1 MTAASTLDPSYR
13 CDRMPRD
20 NTTGMDLSVDL
31 CGVELRN
38 PTVMASGILG
48 TSIDL
53 LRRAAD
59 CGAGAATIKSI
70 SAEERKGHNNPTVI
84 ATGSAMLNAVGYS
97 NPGVEAAMEEFA
109 GVGDLD
115 IPVLGSVIG
124 QEAPEFARVAERLM
138 ECGFDALEIPLSCP
152 HTPGYGT
159 LAGHGTPEATEEITR
174 AVRQVT
180 DRPLFVKISPNVQ
193 GLGEVALAAVEGGAD
208 GVTAVNTLGP
218 GMVIDVDS
226 GEPVLDFD
234 AGGVSGPALRPV
246 AVRCVYDVYAALRR
260 EGHDAAI
267 IGTGGVSTGE
277 HALQMVMAG
286 ATAVGM
292 GTAVY
297 QRGTGAFG
305 RVADEMR
312 GECRRL
318 RVESLDEIRG
328 CAHG

>member
-1 MTAASTLDPSYR
+1 MP
-13 CDRMPRD
+13 DRDAP
-20 NTTGMDLSVDL
+20 NTDLSVDL
-31 CGVELRN
+31 CGLELRN

-48 TSIDL
+48 TSLDL
-53 LRRAAD
+53 LHRAAD

-70 SAEERKGHNNPTVI
+70 SEEERKGHNNPTVI

-97 NPGVEAAMEEFA
+97 NPGVEAAVEEFGA
-109 GVGDLD
+109 VDEVD

-124 QEAPEFARVAERLM
+124 QEAADFARVAERLM
-138 ECGFDALEIPLSCP
+138 ECGFDGLEVPLSCP

-174 AVRQVT
+174 AVREVT
-180 DRPLFVKISPNVQ
+180 NRPLFVKISPNVQ
-193 GLGEVALAAVEGGAD
+193 ALGEVALAAVEGGAD
-208 GVTAVNTLGP
+208 GITAVNTLGP

-234 AGGVSGPALRPV
+234 AGGLSGPALRPV
-246 AVRCVYDVYAALRR
+246 AVRCVHDVYAALRR
-260 EGHDAAI
+260 EGRDAAI

-277 HALQMVMAG
+277 HALQMIMAG

-305 RVADEMR
+305 RVAEELSE
-312 GECRRL
+312 ECRRL
-318 RVESLDEIRG
+318 DIGSLDEVRG

>member
-1 MTAASTLDPSYR
+1 
-13 CDRMPRD
+13 MPADDAR
-20 NTTGMDLSVDL
+20 NPDLSVDL
-31 CGVELRN
+31 CGVKLRN

-70 SAEERKGHNNPTVI
+70 SQEERKGHNNPTVI

-97 NPGVEAAMEEFA
+97 NPGVDAAVEEFGA
-109 GVGDLD
+109 VDEVE

-124 QEAPEFARVAERLM
+124 QEAPDFARVAERLM
-138 ECGFDALEIPLSCP
+138 ECGFQALEIPLSCP

-174 AVRQVT
+174 AVRRVT
-180 DRPLFVKISPNVQ
+180 DRPLFVKVSPNVQ
-193 GLGEVALAAVEGGAD
+193 ALGEVALAAVEGGAD
-208 GVTAVNTLGP
+208 GITAVNTLGP
-218 GMVIDVDS
+218 GMVINVES

-246 AVRCVYDVYAALRR
+246 AVRCVYDVRAALRR
-260 EGHDAAI
+260 EGREAAV

-277 HALQMVMAG
+277 HALEMVMAG

-297 QRGTGAFG
+297 QRGMGCFG
-305 RVADEMR
+305 RVVDEVR
-312 GECRRL
+312 EECRRL
-318 RVESLDEIRG
+318 EIDSLDEVRG